1 MEEVTCTLD
10 ALDFLLVA
18 GIVLLGCGAPIA
30 LLAFE
35 DWVGRRT
42 VRKRRAVRR
51 RLAAEDASRVRRR
64 RAYPYS

>member
-1 MEEVTCTLD
+1 MNEVTCTLTSV
-10 ALDFLLVA
+10 DFLIVA

-42 VRKRRAVRR
+42 VRKRRAVRK
-51 RLAAEDASRVRRR
+51 RLAEEDGSRVRRR
-64 RAYPYS
+64 RAYPYH